1 MYVFWHK
8 NVFVKFEFDFQNKT
22 SKLNVHLVTFRVKL
36 TDKFKNLQ
44 NTFFDVFSKRTIKKL
59 KVMTQKHGQK

>member
-22 SKLNVHLVTFRVKL
+22 SKPNVHLVTFRGKL

-44 NTFFDVFSKRTIKKL
+44 NTFFDVFQREP
-59 KVMTQKHGQK
+59 